1 MTSLWGYDG
10 LCVIAYNIASDYIAV
25 RYSAQGD
32 SSKRN
37 KEAFMQEMNQ
47 HLAQRLKDLRSEL
60 GWSLDVAAR
69 ETGVS
74 KAMLGQIE
82 RGESSPTVATLW
94 KIATGFR
101 VSFSSFIEPAPTT
114 QDDVLYRTADAIR
127 QQPAG
132 EGMQVAPLFPY
143 EGRFGFELFELTLL
157 PGYQRESEPHEPG
170 VTEHV
175 IVISGQVE
183 VLVEGEWRSLT
194 QGEAVRF
201 AADRPHGYRNQGVA
215 PAIFH
220 NLIHYPASRS

>member
-1 MTSLWGYDG
+1 
-10 LCVIAYNIASDYIAV
+10 
-25 RYSAQGD
+25 
-32 SSKRN
+32 
-37 KEAFMQEMNQ
+37 MQEMNQ
-47 HLAQRLKDLRSEL
+47 HLAQHLKGLRSEL

-101 VSFSSFIEPAPTT
+101 VSFSSFIEPAPAA
-114 QDDVLYRTADAIR
+114 QGEVLYRTADTIR

-143 EGRFGFELFELTLL
+143 EKRFGFELFELTLL

-175 IVISGQVE
+175 IVISGLME
-183 VLVEGEWRSLT
+183 VLVEGEWRALA

-201 AADRPHGYRNQGVA
+201 AADRPHGYRNLGIA

-220 NLIHYPASRS
+220 NLIHYPAARPRE